1 MSQVALP
8 EIVLLLITFNRYE
21 TLKKTLSALK
31 EFMAYPQDKLHVLVS
46 DDSTGGNYLNNLKKL
61 KDFKDWG
68 INGLQTLSTPERFGW
83 GRHVNYALSWI
94 AENIP
99 SAKYVLQ
106 IEDDYVLKV
115 PLDLQV
121 GAALME
127 AKPDI
132 GMLRYR
138 GTAGGHAI
146 YHQFEADIS
155 PWLPDYA
162 YGVADVMG
170 RIPYL
175 QIDSASQYIY
185 SMYSNGAHLKR
196 LGQSGW
202 HAHYGMYPEGLKL
215 GHTEESYAIWTKQLM
230 TAPKAPAIAILPE
243 WIGMYWEHIGAS
255 WQGSAEDIGK

>member
-1 MSQVALP
+1 MSQLPLP
-8 EIVLLLITFNRYE
+8 EIVLLVITYNRYE
-21 TLKKTLSALK
+21 ALKKTLYALK
-31 EFMAYPQDKLHVLVS
+31 EWMDYPSEKLHILVS
-46 DDSTGGNYLNNLKKL
+46 DDKTGGNYLNNLKKL

-68 INGLQTLSTPERFGW
+68 IQGLQTIETPERSGW
-83 GRHVNYALSWI
+83 GKHVNFALSYI
-94 AENIP
+94 ADTLP
-99 SAKYVLQ
+99 DAKYVLQ
-106 IEDDYVLKV
+106 IEDDYVLTK
-115 PLDLQV
+115 PLKLAV

-155 PWLPDYA
+155 PWLPDFA

-185 SMYSNGAHLKR
+185 SMYSNGVHLKR
-196 LGQSGW
+196 LGVHGW
-202 HAHYGMYPEGLKL
+202 HAHYGMYPEGRKL
-215 GHTEESYAIWTKQLM
+215 GDTEESYAIWTKQM
-230 TAPKAPAIAILPE
+230 MKEPNAPAIAILPE
-243 WIGMYWEHIGAS
+243 WVGMFWEHIGAS
-255 WQGSAEDIGK
+255 WQGSSEDIGQ